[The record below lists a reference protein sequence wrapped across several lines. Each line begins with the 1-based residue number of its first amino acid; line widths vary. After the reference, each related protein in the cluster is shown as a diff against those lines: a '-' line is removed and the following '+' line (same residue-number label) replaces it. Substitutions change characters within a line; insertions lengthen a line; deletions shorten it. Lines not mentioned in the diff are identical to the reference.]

1 MALDRTG
8 ARRCRDRQADRTY
21 GENQAGGSE
30 AMVNAVAS
38 VQVIDLNLAQ
48 MIGANGI
55 TPARRLSRDETVD
68 LLDSRLESR

>member
-1 MALDRTG
+1 
-8 ARRCRDRQADRTY
+8 
-21 GENQAGGSE
+21 
-30 AMVNAVAS
+30 MVNAVAS